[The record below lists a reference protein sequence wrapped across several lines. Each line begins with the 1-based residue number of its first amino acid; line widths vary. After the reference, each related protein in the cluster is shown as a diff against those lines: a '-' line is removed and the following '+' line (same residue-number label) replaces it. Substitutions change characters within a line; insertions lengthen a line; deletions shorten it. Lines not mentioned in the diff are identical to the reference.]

1 MIDGS
6 DGGWEGDGDD
16 GRIAVI
22 GSRRP
27 GHGTE
32 TARTRPNPPRRALI
46 ALCVT
51 EITSWGVLYYA
62 FPVML
67 SSLTRDTGWSTAT
80 AMAAF
85 STGAVVSALAG
96 ILVGRLIDAHGPRP
110 VMTAGSILGVA
121 GVLAIA
127 AAPSLPVF
135 FAAWVLAGLAQ
146 SAVLYQPAFTALTGW
161 YGPDRVRA
169 LTTVTLAAGF
179 ASTVFAPLTAIL
191 LDHLTWRGTYLAL
204 AAILA
209 VVTIP
214 LHALC
219 LTPPWP
225 ARSDGSGGD
234 APHQDEHARSVVR
247 SGTFFTL
254 TAAMTFAAFGCYA
267 ATVNLVPLLTSDG
280 MGTHLAAVALGLC
293 GAGQV
298 LGRLGYPRL
307 VSRFG
312 PRPRTVV
319 ILVSGAATI
328 VVLGVLPG
336 PDIALVCVA
345 IVAGSARGLFT
356 LLQATTVAD
365 RWGTR
370 SFGHVNGVF
379 TAPITIAI
387 ALAPGGGALLAR
399 LTGGY
404 PASYALLAG
413 ITFTAALAAGA
424 AGRER

>member
-1 MIDGS
+1 MLGF
-6 DGGWEGDGDD
+6 
-16 GRIAVI
+16 
-22 GSRRP
+22 RRP
-27 GHGTE
+27 GRGT
-32 TARTRPNPPRRALI
+32 TTGRTPPKPPPRRALI

-67 SSLTRDTGWSTAT
+67 TSLTRDTGWSTAT

-85 STGAVVSALAG
+85 STGAVASALAG
-96 ILVGRLIDAHGPRP
+96 VPVGRLIDARGPRP
-110 VMTAGSILGVA
+110 VMTAGSVLGVA
-121 GVLAIA
+121 GVLALA
-127 AAPSLPVF
+127 AAPGLPVF
-135 FAAWVLAGLAQ
+135 FAAWILVGLAQ

-179 ASTVFAPLTAIL
+179 ASTVFAPLTATL
-191 LDHLTWRGTYLAL
+191 LDHLTWRGTYLVL
-204 AAILA
+204 AVILA

-219 LTPPWP
+219 LTPRWP
-225 ARSDGSGGD
+225 ARESGGD
-234 APHQDEHARSVVR
+234 GALRRDDHARSVVR
-247 SGTFFTL
+247 SRTFVTL

-280 MGTHLAAVALGLC
+280 MGTHLAAIALGLC

-307 VSRFG
+307 VSHLG
-312 PRPRTVV
+312 PMPRTAV
-319 ILVSGAATI
+319 ILVGGAVTI

-336 PDIALVCVA
+336 PDIALVGVA
-345 IVAGSARGLFT
+345 IAAGSARGLFT

-387 ALAPGGGALLAR
+387 ALAPGGGALLTR

-413 ITFTAALAAGA
+413 LTLTAALAATA
-424 AGRER
+424 AGSDR

>member
-1 MIDGS
+1 MARFS
-6 DGGWEGDGDD
+6 
-16 GRIAVI
+16 
-22 GSRRP
+22 SR
-27 GHGTE
+27 TE
-32 TARTRPNPPRRALI
+32 TAADRATGPRPPRRVLI
-46 ALCVT
+46 GLCVT
-51 EITSWGVLYYA
+51 EVTSWGVLYYA
-62 FPVML
+62 FPVTL

-85 STGAVVSALAG
+85 SAGAIVSALVG

-110 VMTAGSILGVA
+110 VMTTGSVTGVA
-121 GVLAIA
+121 AVVAIA
-127 AAPSLPVF
+127 AAPNLPLF

-169 LTTVTLAAGF
+169 LTAVTLAGGF
-179 ASTVFAPLTAIL
+179 ASTVFAPLTALL

-204 AAILA
+204 AVILG
-209 VVTIP
+209 VVTVP

-219 LTPPWP
+219 LTPPWRHGR
-225 ARSDGSGGD
+225 ARGAPSERD
-234 APHQDEHARSVVR
+234 AHARAVVR
-247 SGTFFTL
+247 SGPFVVL
-254 TAAMTFAAFGCYA
+254 TAAMTCAAFGSYA

-307 VSRFG
+307 AARTA
-312 PRPRTVV
+312 PRGRAAV
-319 ILVSGAATI
+319 ILTAGAATI

-336 PDIALVCVA
+336 PGAALIAVA
-345 IVAGSARGLFT
+345 VLAGAARGMYT

-365 RWGTR
+365 HWGTR
-370 SFGHVNGVF
+370 AFGHVNGVF
-379 TAPITIAI
+379 TAPITVAI

-399 LTGGY
+399 LAGGY
-404 PASYALLAG
+404 PVSYCVL
-413 ITFTAALAAGA
+413 AALTFAAA
-424 AGRER
+424 VAIRRNRIS

>member
-16 GRIAVI
+16 ERIAVI
-22 GSRRP
+22 GSRRT
-27 GHGTE
+27 GHGNE
-32 TARTRPNPPRRALI
+32 TARTRPGPPRRALV

-51 EITSWGVLYYA
+51 EVTSWGVLYYA

-85 STGAVVSALAG
+85 STGAVASALAG
-96 ILVGRLIDAHGPRP
+96 VLVGRLIDAHGPRP
-110 VMTAGSILGVA
+110 VMTAGSVLGVL

-179 ASTVFAPLTAIL
+179 ASTVFAPLTAVL

-225 ARSDGSGGD
+225 ARGGSGS
-234 APHQDEHARSVVR
+234 HQRDEHARSVVR
-247 SGTFFTL
+247 SWTFSTL

-298 LGRLGYPRL
+298 LGRLGYPWL

-312 PRPRTVV
+312 PRPRTAV

-336 PDIALVCVA
+336 PDLALVGVA
-345 IVAGSARGLFT
+345 VVAGSARGLFT

-370 SFGHVNGVF
+370 SFGRVNGVF

-387 ALAPGGGALLAR
+387 ALAPGGGALLTR

-413 ITFTAALAAGA
+413 ITLTAALAAGA
-424 AGRER
+424 TGAAGQER

>member
-1 MIDGS
+1 MLGFRRL
-6 DGGWEGDGDD
+6 
-16 GRIAVI
+16 GRGIAA
-22 GSRRP
+22 G
-27 GHGTE
+27 
-32 TARTRPNPPRRALI
+32 RTRSKPPPRRALI

-62 FPVML
+62 FQVML

-85 STGAVVSALAG
+85 STGAIASALAG
-96 ILVGRLIDAHGPRP
+96 VLVGRLIDAHGPRP
-110 VMTAGSILGVA
+110 VMTAGSVLGVL
-121 GVLAIA
+121 GVLALA

-135 FAAWVLAGLAQ
+135 FTACVLVGLAQ

-179 ASTVFAPLTAIL
+179 ASTVFAPLTATL
-191 LDHLTWRGTYLAL
+191 LDHLTWRGTYLVL
-204 AAILA
+204 AVILA

-225 ARSDGSGGD
+225 ARESGGEGARRRD
-234 APHQDEHARSVVR
+234 DHARSVVR
-247 SGTFFTL
+247 SGTFVTL

-267 ATVNLVPLLTSDG
+267 ATVNLVPLLISDG
-280 MGTHLAAVALGLC
+280 MGTRLAALALGLC

-298 LGRLGYPRL
+298 LGRLGYLRL
-307 VSRFG
+307 VSRFS
-312 PRPRTVV
+312 PRPRTAV
-319 ILVSGAATI
+319 ILVGGAVTI
-328 VVLGVLPG
+328 VLLGVLPG
-336 PDIALVCVA
+336 PDIVLVGVA
-345 IVAGSARGLFT
+345 IAAGSARGLFT
-356 LLQATTVAD
+356 LLQATMVAD

-387 ALAPGGGALLAR
+387 ALAPGGGALLTR

-413 ITFTAALAAGA
+413 ITFIAALAATT
-424 AGRER
+424 AGSDR